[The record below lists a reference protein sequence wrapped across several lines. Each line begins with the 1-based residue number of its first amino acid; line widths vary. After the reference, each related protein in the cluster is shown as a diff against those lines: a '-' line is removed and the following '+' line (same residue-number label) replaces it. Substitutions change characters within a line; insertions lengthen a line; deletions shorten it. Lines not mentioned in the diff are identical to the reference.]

1 MIALFIAL
9 AVATAPTEQGSY
21 RPPSIPKSLP
31 TPQEAKTKIV
41 ACGLPDARVSV
52 QFDGTLQEDVVWI
65 ALAGSPISEST
76 LTCLARASVATSYY
90 IYFRDAAVQRTYDII
105 YNRISSQA
113 GVASAKEWLRA
124 RNLLDTLPEPVKGE
138 PLAKYA
144 QAVEGFCG
152 IKPGSLLVAA
162 DEHMITFTE
171 SGLGRP
177 TANGIEGAA
186 ANETQFE
193 CVMKAISA
201 ADVESRGLFFGFI
214 GNARKTQ

>member
-1 MIALFIAL
+1 M
-9 AVATAPTEQGSY
+9 
-21 RPPSIPKSLP
+21 SLS
-31 TPQEAKTKIV
+31 TPQEAKGKIV

-65 ALAGSPISEST
+65 AQLGPLISGST

-90 IYFRDAAVQRTYDII
+90 IYFRDASVQRPYDII
-105 YNRISSQA
+105 YNRISNEA
-113 GVASAKEWLRA
+113 GVANAKEWLRA

-144 QAVEGFCG
+144 QAVEVFCG
-152 IKPGSLLVAA
+152 VKPGSLLVAT
-162 DEHMITFTE
+162 DDRTITFTK

-186 ANETQFE
+186 ANEAQFE
-193 CVMKAISA
+193 CVMNVTSA
-201 ADVESRGLFFGFI
+201 ANLEANGLFFGFI
-214 GNARKTQ
+214 GNAAKAQ